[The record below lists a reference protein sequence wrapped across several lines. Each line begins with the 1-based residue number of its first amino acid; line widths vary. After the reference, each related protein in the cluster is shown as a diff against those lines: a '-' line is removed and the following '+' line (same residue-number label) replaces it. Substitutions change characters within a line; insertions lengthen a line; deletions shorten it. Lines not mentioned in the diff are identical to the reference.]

1 MGTFWNTYAF
11 FALYA
16 GIDDYRPD
24 RYKLE
29 DCKLTLMDRWVLS
42 RLNTLI
48 KGVDV
53 GLADYKITESARM
66 IADFTDELS
75 NWYVRRGRERYWG
88 SEMTEDKAAA
98 YTTLYHVLVTMS
110 KVIAPFVPFM
120 AESVYQNLVINNDKN
135 APISVHLT
143 SFPIADEKYID
154 KELEKEMS
162 LIENIV
168 FLGRACRSK
177 ANIKNR
183 QPLSNMYVK
192 TDVEIKLAGMPEIA
206 AEELNV
212 KKITRASEEQSFI
225 TYELKP
231 QLKTLGPKYGAL
243 LGQIRNFLTS
253 CNAAEVVAA
262 VKNGG
267 TYRVELGGKEV
278 EFAESDLLIST
289 KSGEGF
295 SAESDGKVT
304 VAIDTTLTPALID
317 EGYARELVSKVQ
329 TMRKE
334 AGFEV
339 TDHIKLGVI
348 AEESFKRIVEEYDVL
363 SDVLADE
370 VSFSETAGYTKE
382 YDLGGK
388 AVTLSVCRI

>member
-1 MGTFWNTYAF
+1 
-11 FALYA
+11 
-16 GIDDYRPD
+16 
-24 RYKLE
+24 
-29 DCKLTLMDRWVLS
+29 
-42 RLNTLI
+42 
-48 KGVDV
+48 
-53 GLADYKITESARM
+53 
-66 IADFTDELS
+66 
-75 NWYVRRGRERYWG
+75 
-88 SEMTEDKAAA
+88 
-98 YTTLYHVLVTMS
+98 
-110 KVIAPFVPFM
+110 
-120 AESVYQNLVINNDKN
+120 
-135 APISVHLT
+135 
-143 SFPIADEKYID
+143 
-154 KELEKEMS
+154 
-162 LIENIV
+162 
-168 FLGRACRSK
+168 
-177 ANIKNR
+177 
-183 QPLSNMYVK
+183 MYVK

>member
-11 FALYA
+11 FTLYA
-16 GIDDYRPD
+16 GIDDYQPQD
-24 RYKLE
+24 FSLDK
-29 DCKLTLMDRWVLS
+29 CKLTLMDRWVLS
-42 RLNTLI
+42 RMNTVV
-48 KGVDV
+48 KSVDE

-66 IADFTDELS
+66 IGDFTDELS
-75 NWYVRRGRERYWG
+75 NWYVRRCRERFWG
-88 SEMTEDKAAA
+88 KGMTEDKAAA
-98 YTTLYHVLVTMS
+98 YTTLYHVLATMS

-120 AESVYQNLVINNDKN
+120 AESVYQNLVVNNDKT
-135 APISVHLT
+135 APISVHLN
-143 SFPIADEKYID
+143 SFPVADEKYID

-168 FLGRACRSK
+168 FLGRACRNK

-183 QPLSNMYVK
+183 QPLSNLFVK
-192 TDVEIKLAGMPEIA
+192 TDVDVKLDGMLDIA

-212 KKITRASEEQSFI
+212 KKITKAEEGQSFI

-243 LGQIRNFLTS
+243 LGQIRNFLTN

-267 TYRVELGGKEV
+267 TYTTELGGKEV
-278 EFAESDLLIST
+278 EFTETDLLIST

-295 SAESDGKVT
+295 SAESDGKIT
-304 VAIDTTLTPALID
+304 VALDTSLTPELID
-317 EGYARELVSKVQ
+317 EGYARELVSKIQ
-329 TMRKE
+329 TMRKD

-339 TDHIKLGVI
+339 TDHIKLGI
-348 AEESFKRIVEEYDVL
+348 LGEESFKRIVKEYNVAG
-363 SDVLADE
+363 DVLADE
-370 VSFSETAGYTKE
+370 VSFTQTEGFIKD